1 MKQLTLDFVD
11 RVKLTGGG
19 IDLGGVL
26 GLTHGNTAKMYVCRE
41 LYDLIRFSEAETKQM
56 EITPGGNG
64 RSLFAAPK
72 GVPDFGMKEITIED
86 LWARVLLDEL
96 ETFGEYDMTD
106 FAPGSWRGRLI
117 DRLKVGGDA
126 VAAPKQGKK
135 KG

>member
-1 MKQLTLDFVD
+1 
-11 RVKLTGGG
+11 
-19 IDLGGVL
+19 
-26 GLTHGNTAKMYVCRE
+26 
-41 LYDLIRFSEAETKQM
+41 M

-96 ETFGEYDMTD
+96 ETFSEYDMTD
-106 FAPGSWRGRLI
+106 FAPGSWRSRLV

-126 VAAPKQGKK
+126 VSAPKQGKK

>member
-41 LYDLIRFSEAETKQM
+41 LYDLIRFSETETKQM

-64 RSLFAAPK
+64 RSLFAAPRD
-72 GVPDFGMKEITIED
+72 VPDFGMKEITIED
-86 LWARVLLDEL
+86 LWARVLLDEAEHAAVNYKTL
-96 ETFGEYDMTD
+96 
-106 FAPGSWRGRLI
+106 AWRLRHGMA
-117 DRLKVGGDA
+117 VEDA
-126 VAAPKQGKK
+126 MFLPLRKNGYAYK
-135 KG
+135 